1 VEAWLV
7 EEVSAVNL
15 DDLLVQ
21 QRSDVLDEAFEG
33 LKRRP
38 STHYDHAG
46 DEFTRDRLGELFDL
60 VVTALRQRELGPVSA
75 YCEGIAER
83 RFSAGFDIA
92 EVQAAFNTLEE
103 AMWRRVAEGVPHE
116 DLAESIGLLST
127 ILGFGKDALARRY
140 VSLATERRVPTLD
153 LTQLFEGTER

>member
-1 VEAWLV
+1 MAG
-7 EEVSAVNL
+7 EEVSAVEL

-21 QRSDVLDEAFEG
+21 QRPDVLDEAFAG
-33 LKRRP
+33 LKRSP
-38 STHYDHAG
+38 VSHYEHAG

-60 VVTALRQRELGPVSA
+60 VVTALHDRQLAPVSA

-83 RFSAGFDIA
+83 RFGAGFDIS

-103 AMWRRVAEGVPHE
+103 AMWRRVAEGVPTE
-116 DLAESIGLLST
+116 ELAESIGLLST

-153 LTQLFEGTER
+153 LSELFEGTER